1 VTGPAGEPAVWLV
14 QGGDPILVADAT
26 RELVNRLL
34 GGQDPTLA
42 LEDAGAEAD
51 LAAVADACRT
61 PPFLGDRRVVV
72 VGDLGERPAEAFA
85 PLVDYL
91 ADPMPTTSL
100 VLVAGDDKLP
110 AKLLAAVKASGR
122 VVAAAGPGRDAVG
135 WVHQRTAQSAVRL
148 DRDAEARLTQ
158 HLGEDVSRLGALLD
172 VLAAA
177 YGEGARVDS
186 EMLEPYLGE
195 AGGVA
200 PWDLTDA
207 IDAGDAQT
215 ALTVL
220 HRMLGAGGRHPLVVL
235 AGLHRHVASMLKV
248 EDPCIHDERDA
259 ARLLGI
265 AEGRSTFPA
274 KKALAGA
281 RRLGPDGTAEAVGLV
296 ADAEVALKGGLEW
309 PPELVLEV
317 LVARLCRLSRAAGG
331 SRRR

>member
-1 VTGPAGEPAVWLV
+1 M
-14 QGGDPILVADAT
+14 LVADAT
-26 RELVNRLL
+26 RALVERLL
-34 GGQDPTLA
+34 EGQDPTLA
-42 LEDAGAEAD
+42 LEDAGAESD

-72 VGDLGERPAEAFA
+72 VRDLGSRPAEALA

-91 ADPMPTTSL
+91 DDPMPTTSL
-100 VLVAGDDKLP
+100 VLAAGADKLP
-110 AKLLAAVKASGR
+110 PKLVAAVKARGR
-122 VVAAAGPGRDAVG
+122 VVSAAGPGRDPAN
-135 WVHQRTAQSAVRL
+135 WVHQRVAQSQVRM
-148 DRDAEARLTQ
+148 DRDAEGRLAQ
-158 HLGEDVSRLGALLD
+158 HLGEDVSRLGALLE

-177 YGEGARVDS
+177 YGEGARIDS
-186 EMLEPYLGE
+186 DMLDPYLGE

-207 IDAGDAQT
+207 IDAGDADK
-215 ALTVL
+215 ALNVL

-235 AGLHRHVASMLKV
+235 AGLHRHVSSMLKV
-248 EDPCIHDERDA
+248 EDPSIRSEGEA
-259 ARLLGI
+259 ARVLGI

-296 ADAEVALKGGLEW
+296 ADAEVALKGGIDW

-331 SRRR
+331 ARRR